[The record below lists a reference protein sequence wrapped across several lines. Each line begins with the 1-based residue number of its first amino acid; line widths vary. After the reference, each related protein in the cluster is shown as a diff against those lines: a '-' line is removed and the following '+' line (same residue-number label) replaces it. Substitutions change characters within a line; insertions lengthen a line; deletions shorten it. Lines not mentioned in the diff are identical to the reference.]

1 MQVRHLAS
9 IGNPAA
15 GTMTR
20 EVWIYRTE
28 VTNTTNRRMRVIW
41 FEFYY
46 RNEDQW
52 FGVNIR
58 NRPLGNSD
66 FVEWYSDDGNR
77 LVENGWLDPGAS
89 GVCDPNWHLAFG
101 EKPYPAKWSF
111 LAVDDSGQ
119 EALAEAE
126 VPEEVMMRFS
136 PAGPR
141 S

>member
-1 MQVRHLAS
+1 M
-9 IGNPAA
+9 GNPAA
-15 GTMTR
+15 ATIKR
-20 EVWIYRTE
+20 DLWVYRTE
-28 VTNTTNRRMRVIW
+28 VTNTTNRKMRVIW

-52 FGVNIR
+52 FGVNCR

-89 GVCDPNWHLAFG
+89 GVCDPNWHFAFG

-111 LAVDDSGQ
+111 LAVDDRRQ
-119 EALAEAE
+119 ESLVEAE
-126 VPEEVMMRFS
+126 VSDEVVMYFS
-136 PAGPR
+136 PEGPR

>member
-1 MQVRHLAS
+1 MRVRHLVS
-9 IGNPAA
+9 TGNPAA
-15 GTMTR
+15 GVKD
-20 EVWIYRTE
+20 EVWVYRTE
-28 VTNTTNRRMRVIW
+28 VTNTANRKMRVIW

-52 FGVNIR
+52 FGVNCR

-66 FVEWYSDDGNR
+66 FVEWYSDGGNR
-77 LVENGWLDPGAS
+77 LLENGWLAPGES

-119 EALAEAE
+119 ESLVEAE
-126 VPEEVMMRFS
+126 VPEEVIRRFT
-136 PAGPR
+136 PGEPR